1 MTSTEE
7 FHLLTLQDVGRTH
20 VDLCDHDEHRD
31 VQGQCQ
37 TQVLFGHTNNARIAA
52 NLRTQKS
59 EKVIK
64 KKPTRQMTSMRWK
77 ESPMQYEKLNIE
89 EYI

>member
-20 VDLCDHDEHRD
+20 VDLCDHDEHRN

-64 KKPTRQMTSMRWK
+64 KNNQTNDINEMEGVS
-77 ESPMQYEKLNIE
+77 NAV
-89 EYI
+89 

>member
-20 VDLCDHDEHRD
+20 VDLCDHDEHWN

-64 KKPTRQMTSMRWK
+64 KNQPDEEEEEQFKKK
-77 ESPMQYEKLNIE
+77 EIK
-89 EYI
+89 